1 MLALA
6 LVLGAAR
13 AAREPDD
20 YRADLMT
27 GAATRVSRATER
39 GAPED
44 AIALAERF
52 QRQVEPSAP
61 VTYEIAYALNRM
73 GRRSEAVATYTKAL
87 ALDPDHA
94 ASLYDRGELYLL
106 DDRLDL
112 ARADFERAAVLVPT
126 HWAVHFRLAELA
138 ARAHDTAAFESH
150 LFAAVSNGFDFR
162 TIAKDPHWQGWAR
175 DPELGKVITKLVV
188 LYSQEDLLEL
198 LQAPR

>member
-1 MLALA
+1 MLVLA
-6 LVLGAAR
+6 VWLGAAR

-20 YRADLMT
+20 YRADLMA
-27 GAATRVSRATER
+27 GAATRVSRMTQS
-39 GAPED
+39 GAFED
-44 AIALAERF
+44 AIALADRF

-61 VTYEIAYALNRM
+61 VTYEIAFALNRM
-73 GRRSEAVATYTKAL
+73 GRRAEAVASYTKAL

-112 ARADFERAAVLVPT
+112 ARADFERAAVLVPG

-138 ARAHDTAAFESH
+138 ARAHDTAGFESH
-150 LFAAVSNGFDFR
+150 LLDAVRNGFDFR
-162 TIAKDPHWQGWAR
+162 SIANDPNWRGWAR